1 MGLTENVAEISLIAE
16 HGRLAT
22 GLRAS
27 LGLVKDF
34 VSGASGHLAKLSLA
48 PKDAKKGQSVIAHA
62 AGQVLGNV
70 AMRGLD
76 MMVEQT
82 KKVFDFNEAL
92 ERFGISAKMPERE
105 LPGLAANIRH
115 VSNETGMA
123 ADEILRGA
131 RAFTDLAGASAF
143 TQEKMALMARVS
155 QASEAA
161 TSDLAEVMF
170 QLQRNMKVSDADLEG
185 TFGGLIN
192 IGKEG
197 AVEFKHMAMEISEL
211 APQAARY
218 GMVGRK
224 GANELSALMQVARTG
239 FGSVSEMGTGITR
252 VFVGLT
258 MHASKF
264 RKYGV
269 EVFNTGK
276 DGTKTWRKF
285 SDIFNDIRTNNILA
299 KDPELLRKA
308 FGRSEADRTIRLW
321 MEGVETLK
329 QLEAAGEANG
339 VVQQDLGRFT
349 TSSAGRM
356 HIAFE
361 KMKNAFAEALTP
373 ERVDQIVGG
382 IQRIAES
389 IGPLVTA
396 TGKAFDGIAKI
407 VHLIGRAKQH
417 LQGDSRWETSG
428 GATDEERRLMTALR
442 MEQAGKMVYWD
453 DKDRQRAKRLTQHAK
468 DYDQAM
474 GEIMGAEDDFG
485 PTDDSIKRAL
495 RYSRSHDM
503 SPQGQNYTEAGR
515 SYLISRDKEISDER
529 YKRLRD
535 EVDKER
541 AEANPAAETMR
552 RVAEIEEA
560 DKRKAREQAAF
571 AKEHIA
577 PIVRNAVDM
586 IARAIQG
593 KPTEVKVDGNPV
605 AKAGNNATDQ
615 RRR

>member
-1 MGLTENVAEISLIAE
+1 MGLTDNVAEISLIAE
-16 HGRLAT
+16 HGRLAS

-34 VSGASGHLAKLSLA
+34 VSGASSHLAKLSLA

-82 KKVFDFNEAL
+82 KKVFDFSEAL
-92 ERFGISAKMPERE
+92 ERFGISAKLPEKA
-105 LPGLAANIRH
+105 LPGLATNIRH
-115 VSNETGMA
+115 VSDETGTA

-170 QLQRNMKVSDADLEG
+170 QLQRNLKISDSDLEE

-197 AVEFKHMAMEISEL
+197 AVEFKHMATEISEL

-269 EVFNTGK
+269 EVFNTAK

-321 MEGVETLK
+321 MEGVDTLRE
-329 QLEAAGEANG
+329 LERAGEANG

-396 TGKAFDGIAKI
+396 TGRAFDGIAKI

-417 LQGDSRWETSG
+417 LQGNSHYLESG
-428 GATDEERRLMTALR
+428 GASAEEKKLIYFEKSHPSELDDE
-442 MEQAGKMVYWD
+442 
-453 DKDRQRAKRLTQHAK
+453 QRARVAKIKEHAA
-468 DYDQAM
+468 DYNEAIDQ
-474 GEIMGAEDDFG
+474 ITGAEDDFG
-485 PTDDSIKRAL
+485 ATDESIKRAL
-495 RYSRSHDM
+495 RMSRSHDM
-503 SPQGQNYTEAGR
+503 SPKGQHYTEAGR

-541 AEANPAAETMR
+541 AAANPAAETMR
-552 RVAEIEEA
+552 RYAELEEA
-560 DKRKAREQAAF
+560 DKRKAAEQAAF
-571 AKEHIA
+571 VKEHVG
-577 PIVRNAVDM
+577 PIVRNAVDVL
-586 IARAIQG
+586 ARAINN

-605 AKAGNNATDQ
+605 AKAGNNATD
-615 RRR
+615 RRRR